1 MNKKIV
7 GIFVMTLLISIAI
20 LPSISGSDQFGI
32 QGSQINYKLSPGVVD
47 QNQSITTE
55 IDWLSA
61 GVPHY
66 QEFVN
71 QGKTLE
77 EVQLHIGCYY
87 GGSPP
92 LKISIEKP
100 LGTQLLFIRVDAA
113 LYALNVQY
121 WFTVDLPDIELDRGE
136 KYYIVLE
143 CDPGSEYAWSG
154 AYGDPYPQGGSSKA
168 FNWDYAFRTIVDKSK
183 TDSSLINF
191 NNQFLL
197 RFFGEYPLMF
207 PVLRQILGLN

>member
-1 MNKKIV
+1 MKKII
-7 GIFVMTLLISIAI
+7 GIFVMTLLVSIVI
-20 LPSISGSDQFGI
+20 LPSISSSDQFGI
-32 QGSQINYKLSPGVVD
+32 QGSQIYHSLSPGIVD

-77 EVQLHIGCYY
+77 EIQLHIGCYY

-100 LGTQLLFIRVDAA
+100 LGTQLSFTSIDAA

-121 WFTVDLPDIELDRGE
+121 WLTVNLPDIELKRGE
-136 KYYIVLE
+136 KYFIVVE
-143 CDPGSEYAWSG
+143 CDLGSEYAWSG

-168 FNWDYAFRTIVDKSK
+168 PNWDYAFRTIVDKSK
-183 TDSSLINF
+183 SKINIFDLIIE
-191 NNQFLL
+191 L
-197 RFFGEYPLMF
+197 RTIF
-207 PVLRQILGLN
+207 PMLNRLIKL